1 MLSQLISMLNFANS
15 ILLKQSLVFHAQML
29 NADKNHLD
37 QSLID
42 VVQPLKN
49 ENDTSTLLPHY
60 IHIHIRPPKKA
71 CDGLSSSS
79 FLVVH
84 CKRRDHLRRMK
95 GDESSL

>member
-1 MLSQLISMLNFANS
+1 MLNFANS

-79 FLVVH
+79 FLVVSVALTSNGH
-84 CKRRDHLRRMK
+84 GFGSNRT
-95 GDESSL
+95 